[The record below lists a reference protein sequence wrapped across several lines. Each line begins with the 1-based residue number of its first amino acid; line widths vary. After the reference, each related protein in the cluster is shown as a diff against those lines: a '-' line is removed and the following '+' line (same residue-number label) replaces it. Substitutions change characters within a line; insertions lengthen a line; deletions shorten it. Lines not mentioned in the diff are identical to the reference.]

1 RRAVQIGKV
10 IDLKEIKAAT
20 LAEALDGIAA
30 GMWLLDANARIVHTN
45 AAGQAMLLEG
55 AAIHASNGKLMLRD
69 LSAERALQEILVNLG
84 ASEHTIGEKG
94 ISIPVRGQDGG
105 EYVAQ
110 ILPLTSGARRWA
122 ATPSA
127 VAAVSIRAARF
138 LLPHPLETIARL
150 YKLTPAE
157 LRVLMMIIDIGGV
170 PEVAPVLGVSERT
183 VKTHLRHVFQ

>member
-55 AAIHASNGKLMLRD
+55 RAIHASNGKLMLRD
-69 LSAERALQEILVNLG
+69 LSAERALQEMLVNLG
-84 ASEHTIGEKG
+84 ASEHTIGE
-94 ISIPVRGQDGG
+94 RGFSMRVLGQEGG
-105 EYVAQ
+105 EYAPKP
-110 ILPLTSGARRWA
+110 LPLPPGARRSA
-122 ATPSA
+122 PTHSA
-127 VAAVSIRAARF
+127 VAAVFIRAARF
-138 LLPHPLETIARL
+138 LPPHPLETIARL

-157 LRVLMMIIDIGGV
+157 L
-170 PEVAPVLGVSERT
+170 
-183 VKTHLRHVFQ
+183 